1 MFLTFQK
8 IMVGGVLKLSTILKS
23 VMMEKVTVSQDRKSF
38 LNNERRPG
46 AMADACN
53 PSSLGGRGRQIT
65 RSGDQDHP
73 S

>member
-38 LNNERRPG
+38 LNNERRLG
-46 AMADACN
+46 VVAHICD
-53 PSSLGGRGRQIT
+53 PSTL
-65 RSGDQDHP
+65 GDQGRWIP
-73 S
+73 